1 MTIDEL
7 KDAVIEGLTAELE
20 SDPDFSEE
28 ILSEKVENAIREVQL
43 HRRYASSGYSD
54 EQIANDIQTFYPN
67 IRGLA
72 LYDYNQT
79 GVEGQSSSQ
88 ENSVLRT
95 YVNRNR
101 MFNGIIPLTRV
112 L

>member
-1 MTIDEL
+1 MTIDEM
-7 KDAVIEGLTAELE
+7 KDAIIEGLTSELE
-20 SDPDFSEE
+20 SDPDFSEDVL
-28 ILSEKVENAIREVQL
+28 IQKVDNAVKEVML

-54 EQIANDIQTFYPN
+54 EQIEKDIQTFYPN

>member
-1 MTIDEL
+1 MTIDEM
-7 KDAVIEGLTAELE
+7 KDAIVEGLTIELQ
-20 SDPDFSEE
+20 SDPDFSPEV
-28 ILSEKVENAIREVQL
+28 LNEKVDNAIREVKL
-43 HRRYASSGYSD
+43 LRRYASAGYST
-54 EQIANDIQTFYPN
+54 ERIEKDIVSYYSN

-72 LYDYNQT
+72 LYDYNQA

-101 MFNGIIPLTRV
+101 MFNGIVPLSKV